1 MTCLKLTKM
10 NNVFK
15 YVRRKNS
22 DEEGK
27 SYLNLDDTS
36 FKTNERD
43 DNYSSLEKTFINNN
57 NSNESKLF
65 YITQSFI

>member
-1 MTCLKLTKM
+1 M